1 MMKKK
6 LIGAAVLLTT
16 SWAGQATASSD
27 EVREFATTIACSQM
41 PLDACTWLDTENYSN
56 LRDSYKF
63 QLRQKFCGTGNI
75 NTARQMATSSEPN
88 EYPNPNC
95 SKALQRL
102 NEL

>member
-1 MMKKK
+1 MLKK
-6 LIGAAVLLTT
+6 LVGTAVVVAS
-16 SWAGQATASSD
+16 SWVSLATASSD
-27 EVREFATTIACSQM
+27 QVREFAATMACSQM
-41 PLDACTWLDTENYSN
+41 PLEACTWLDTENYSN

-75 NTARQMATSSEPN
+75 NTARQMATSSEQN

-95 SKALQRL
+95 SKVLQRL